1 VQLGE
6 QMSQPALDYSSAHP
20 QKARLVSVLVL
31 ARDEQKL
38 NLVASRGNA
47 IATSRNKKSLS
58 LRNLIVY
65 PFAEYIIMPPDECSY
80 SANQRFFHL

>member
-1 VQLGE
+1 MLRLQPGLGE

-20 QKARLVSVLVL
+20 QKARLVSVLIL

-38 NLVASRGNA
+38 NLVASRGNV

-58 LRNLIVY
+58 LRKLIVC
-65 PFAEYIIMPPDECSY
+65 PFAEYMPPDKK
-80 SANQRFFHL
+80 